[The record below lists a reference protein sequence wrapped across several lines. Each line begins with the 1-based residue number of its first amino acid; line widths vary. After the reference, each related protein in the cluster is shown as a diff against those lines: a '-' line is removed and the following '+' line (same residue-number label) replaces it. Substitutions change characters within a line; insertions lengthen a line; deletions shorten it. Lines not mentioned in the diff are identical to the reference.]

1 MNPPPSPRRGVGT
14 ARNATT
20 PRSGRGRMGEQPSPQ
35 RSLRTAI
42 HKRVLG
48 AQRKPAQGI
57 RLTMNWPGMPAVR
70 LPNRAGVQGRS
81 PWPSFES
88 WRKPI
93 TTKFRPWRV
102 ETYIRF
108 TNEQRAAAFERYLK
122 TGSGR
127 EFSRRRFLPAY
138 TRPAVEA
145 PAGRLRPS
153 KVWLARRSPQRGAK
167 SGGSICQFEPPGVKP
182 RSAARGGSAP
192 LGRSAER
199 EKWRWWEPIRTRGEQ
214 TRPLKGP
221 RSTSSPLR
229 GRVEVPGVEPG
240 SEKLQA

>member
-1 MNPPPSPRRGVGT
+1 MNPPPAPRLGVGT

-57 RLTMNWPGMPAVR
+57 RLTMKWPGMPAVS

-138 TRPAVEA
+138 TRPAVECRRADFA
-145 PAGRLRPS
+145 PR
-153 KVWLARRSPQRGAK
+153 K
-167 SGGSICQFEPPGVKP
+167 SGLPDGVP
-182 RSAARGGSAP
+182 RGG
-192 LGRSAER
+192 RSLEVVYANSNH
-199 EKWRWWEPIRTRGEQ
+199 RG
-214 TRPLKGP
+214 
-221 RSTSSPLR
+221 
-229 GRVEVPGVEPG
+229 
-240 SEKLQA
+240 